1 LGHNAAARANAGLLD
16 DEIIAIDHALTR
28 PCSTLESLDSH
39 RVRGTAFG
47 GAPPEAVPPRLLFAQ
62 TSC

>member
-1 LGHNAAARANAGLLD
+1 LGYNAAARANAGLLD

-39 RVRGTAFG
+39 RGGTAFG